1 MNFTVLHSL
10 LHVIVNQLDLGDCNV
25 EFRGSDSERLQNYIS
40 TAKPGP
46 IITLTEY
53 TIGPD
58 GKERKKKS
66 KKGSRKSVSDEKG
79 KKDENQ
85 KEKEISI
92 IKKEDE
98 ASHHSGIQF
107 TYS

>member
-53 TIGPD
+53 TVGPD
-58 GKERKKKS
+58 GKGRKKKP
-66 KKGSRKSVSDEKG
+66 KKGSKRSSVTG
-79 KKDENQ
+79 KNN
-85 KEKEISI
+85 KEP
-92 IKKEDE
+92 
-98 ASHHSGIQF
+98 
-107 TYS
+107 